1 MTKTALPDVVF
12 TLAGVRDPF
21 LAGRESPYLLALM
34 RLSPRERRLVARQ
47 AAILAAVLDIDML
60 GALELLA
67 KLGIYMVEVSAVYGW
82 RPVGVTSLR

>member
-34 RLSPRERRLVARQ
+34 GLNPKERRSVARQ
-47 AAILAAVLDIDML
+47 AAILAAVLDVDTL
-60 GALELLA
+60 EALELLGQI
-67 KLGIYMVEVSAVYGW
+67 GILLVEVE
-82 RPVGVTSLR
+82 R